1 MVSETIV
8 VGSIPTH
15 LEYIDS
21 FSQYCLLMSKY
32 TTIFEYLQ
40 ELFPEAKTEL
50 HYTNDFQFLIAVML
64 SAQTTDTQVN
74 KTTDKLFL
82 VIKEPDDIAKM
93 WIIKLTKAI
102 SSVNLYKTKAKHIFE
117 TAKLLSQQNNIIPN
131 TFEELIKFPGVW
143 EKTAKVVLHVLY
155 KQWVIAVD
163 THVHRVA
170 NRLWIVKTNSPLQT
184 SKLLEKRIP
193 KQYKDI
199 AHDTIVL
206 FWRYHCTAR
215 NPHCWTC
222 KLQKI
227 CTWYIHNAK

>member
-1 MVSETIV
+1 
-8 VGSIPTH
+8 
-15 LEYIDS
+15 
-21 FSQYCLLMSKY
+21 
-32 TTIFEYLQ
+32 
-40 ELFPEAKTEL
+40 
-50 HYTNDFQFLIAVML
+50 
-64 SAQTTDTQVN
+64 
-74 KTTDKLFL
+74 
-82 VIKEPDDIAKM
+82 M
-93 WIIKLTKAI
+93 WITKLTKSI

-170 NRLWIVKTNSPLQT
+170 NRLGIVKTNSPLQT

-215 NPHCWTC
+215 KPHCWTC

-227 CTWYIHNAK
+227 CIWYKQNWE